1 MKFALAVLSFAV
13 LVGTG
18 PHVKGSDNPEAAAES
33 AALAWLVLV
42 DAGNYS
48 ASWVAASASFRQHVP
63 QSQWQT
69 AAANARA
76 PFGALRSRK
85 LQSATFTHSAPGA
98 PDGEYVII
106 TFASSFEKKAG
117 AIETVTPM
125 LDSDGS
131 WRVSG
136 YYIR

>member
-1 MKFALAVLSFAV
+1 MKFKSAILLFIVLAGATMYVR
-13 LVGTG
+13 
-18 PHVKGSDNPEAAAES
+18 GSDRAEDAAES
-33 AALAWLVLV
+33 SAAAWLLLI

-48 ASWVAASASFRQHVP
+48 ASWTAASSLFRQRVA

-76 PFGALRSRK
+76 PLGVLKSRK
-85 LQSATFTHSAPGA
+85 LQSATFTREVPGA
-98 PDGEYVII
+98 PDGKYVIVI
-106 TFASSFEKKAG
+106 FASTFENKAG

-125 LDSDGS
+125 IDADGT